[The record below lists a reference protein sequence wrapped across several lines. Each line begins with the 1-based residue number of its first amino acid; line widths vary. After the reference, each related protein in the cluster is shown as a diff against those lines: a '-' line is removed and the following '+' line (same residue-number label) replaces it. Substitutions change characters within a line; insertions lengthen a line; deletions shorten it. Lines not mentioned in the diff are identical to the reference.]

1 MRLLSIDVGIKNLAI
16 CLLDVVEPETT
27 AVHRI
32 LVWDVVDICHSDQE
46 NADIAHRASNRPK
59 CAKCSLNAAFFYY
72 KDNVLQLLC
81 KRHSTKMRESEH
93 LLLATTDFNLSEY
106 KKVLN
111 GSTAKL
117 YAFCQEHDN
126 EWTDVTIDT
135 AAKSNSIINPKSK
148 PKIHEFKTVM
158 QDRVRHIARTRYLHA
173 YDEAVLA
180 LLLINPNPTNTTAN
194 TNSNTICMPISKS
207 KSTPEYVSLITV
219 GSNLMTKLDKL
230 FYSSEASSTSS
241 SASESL
247 VPDRVIIEN
256 QISPIATRMKTV
268 QGMLTQYFL
277 VRGVDPANISFI
289 SAANKLKSSLVS
301 SLSDPTELDDN
312 AFTYTYSDRKKMGI
326 ACVRKLFKLQQQQQA
341 LQLDNATAP
350 YWNQVFESH
359 KKKDDMADSLLQAL
373 SYLKK

>member
-16 CLLDVVEPETT
+16 CLLDVVAVTGETET
-27 AVHRI
+27 NAVHRI

-46 NADIAHRASNRPK
+46 NADIADRALNRLK
-59 CAKCSLNAAFFYY
+59 CAKCSLHAAFFYY
-72 KDNVLQLLC
+72 KNNVLQLLC
-81 KRHSTKMRESEH
+81 KRHSTKTRESEN
-93 LLLATTDFNLSEY
+93 LLLAATDFKIAEY

-111 GSTAKL
+111 GSVAKL
-117 YAFCQEHDN
+117 YAFCQKHEHDN
-126 EWTDVTIDT
+126 D
-135 AAKSNSIINPKSK
+135 NPESESK
-148 PKIHEFKTVM
+148 QKIHELKSVL
-158 QDRVRHIARTRYLHA
+158 QERVRYIARTRYLHA

-180 LLLINPNPTNTTAN
+180 LLNPIPA
-194 TNSNTICMPISKS
+194 NSNTIIKKPN
-207 KSTPEYVSLITV
+207 STPEYVSLITV

-230 FYSSEASSTSS
+230 FYSSGSSS

-247 VPDRVIIEN
+247 APDRVIIEN

-277 VRGVDPANISFI
+277 VRGVDSANISFI

-326 ACVRKLFKLQQQQQA
+326 ACVRKLFKLQEQQEQQQQQQQTL
-341 LQLDNATAP
+341 LQLDNVTAS
-350 YWNQVFESH
+350 YWNKVFESH

-373 SYLKK
+373 SYLK

>member
-16 CLLDVVEPETT
+16 CLLDVVVVAGDDVVETESN

-46 NADIAHRASNRPK
+46 NADIVNRASNRPK

-93 LLLATTDFNLSEY
+93 LLLATTDFKLAEY

-111 GSTAKL
+111 GSAVKL
-117 YAFCQEHDN
+117 YAFCKEHDN
-126 EWTDVTIDT
+126 AWADAIVDTDTDSKT
-135 AAKSNSIINPKSK
+135 K
-148 PKIHEFKTVM
+148 PKIHELKSVL

-173 YDEAVLA
+173 YDETMLA
-180 LLLINPNPTNTTAN
+180 LLIINTNPANTT
-194 TNSNTICMPISKS
+194 SNTIVKTISKP

-230 FYSSEASSTSS
+230 FYS
-241 SASESL
+241 SESL

-301 SLSDPTELDDN
+301 SLSNPTELDDN

-326 ACVRKLFKLQQQQQA
+326 ACVRKLFKLQQQQEQQEQQQQQN

>member
-1 MRLLSIDVGIKNLAI
+1 MRLLSIDVGIKNLAV
-16 CLLDVVEPETT
+16 CLLDVVVVAGDDKPETT
-27 AVHRI
+27 AVHRV
-32 LVWDVVDICHSDQE
+32 LVWDIVDICHSDQE

-81 KRHSTKMRESEH
+81 KRHSTKTRESEH

-111 GSTAKL
+111 GSVAKM
-117 YAFCQEHDN
+117 YAFCQEHEHDKN
-126 EWTDVTIDT
+126 DPE
-135 AAKSNSIINPKSK
+135 SESK
-148 PKIHEFKTVM
+148 QKIHELKSVL
-158 QDRVRHIARTRYLHA
+158 QERVRHIARTRYLHV

-180 LLLINPNPTNTTAN
+180 LLNPIPS
-194 TNSNTICMPISKS
+194 NSNTIIKTTSKS

-230 FYSSEASSTSS
+230 FYSSGSSSTT
-241 SASESL
+241 SESL

-301 SLSDPTELDDN
+301 SLSDPTEIDDDP
-312 AFTYTYSDRKKMGI
+312 FTYSDRKKMGI
-326 ACVRKLFKLQQQQQA
+326 ACVRKLFTQQQHQQKK
-341 LQLDNATAP
+341 LHLDPVSASQ
-350 YWNQVFESH
+350 WSKVFESH

-373 SYLKK
+373 SYLK

>member
-16 CLLDVVEPETT
+16 CLLDINNVAIHNTVGDETETT
-27 AVHRI
+27 AVHQV
-32 LVWDVVDICHSDQE
+32 LVWDIVDICHSDQE
-46 NADIAHRASNRPK
+46 NADIVNRASNRPK

-93 LLLATTDFNLSEY
+93 LLLAPTDFKLSEY
-106 KKVLN
+106 KKILN
-111 GSTAKL
+111 GSVAKM
-117 YAFCQEHDN
+117 YAFCAKHDN
-126 EWTDVTIDT
+126 D
-135 AAKSNSIINPKSK
+135 NPESESK
-148 PKIHEFKTVM
+148 QKIHELKSVL
-158 QDRVRHIARTRYLHA
+158 QERVRHIARTRYLHA

-180 LLLINPNPTNTTAN
+180 LLNPTSSNTT
-194 TNSNTICMPISKS
+194 SNTIIKRPN
-207 KSTPEYVSLITV
+207 STPEYVSLITV

-230 FYSSEASSTSS
+230 FYSSESS

-247 VPDRVIIEN
+247 IPDRVIIEN

-326 ACVRKLFKLQQQQQA
+326 ACVRKLFQQQK
-341 LQLDNATAP
+341 LQLDNVTAP
-350 YWNQVFESH
+350 YWNKVFESH

>member
-16 CLLDVVEPETT
+16 CLLDVVVVAGGDETET
-27 AVHRI
+27 NAVNRI
-32 LVWDVVDICHSDQE
+32 LVWDVVDICHSEQE

-81 KRHSTKMRESEH
+81 KRHSTKMRESEN
-93 LLLATTDFNLSEY
+93 LLLATTDFNISEY
-106 KKVLN
+106 KKTVK
-111 GSTAKL
+111 GSAATMHSFCAK
-117 YAFCQEHDN
+117 HDN
-126 EWTDVTIDT
+126 ND
-135 AAKSNSIINPKSK
+135 NPDSDSK
-148 PKIHEFKTVM
+148 QKIHELKSVL
-158 QDRVRHIARTRYLHA
+158 QERVRHIARTRYMHA

-180 LLLINPNPTNTTAN
+180 LLNPIPA
-194 TNSNTICMPISKS
+194 NSNTIIKKS

-230 FYSSEASSTSS
+230 FYSSESF
-241 SASESL
+241 

-312 AFTYTYSDRKKMGI
+312 AFTFTYSDRKKMGI
-326 ACVRKLFKLQQQQQA
+326 ACVRKLFKLQQT

>member
-16 CLLDVVEPETT
+16 CLLDVIETET
-27 AVHRI
+27 NAVHRI

-46 NADIAHRASNRPK
+46 CTDIAHRASNRPK

-72 KDNVLQLLC
+72 KDTVLQLLC
-81 KRHSTKMRESEH
+81 KRHSTKTRESEH
-93 LLLATTDFNLSEY
+93 LLLATTDFKLAEY

-111 GSTAKL
+111 GSVAKL
-117 YAFCQEHDN
+117 YAFCQEHEHDN
-126 EWTDVTIDT
+126 NDPE
-135 AAKSNSIINPKSK
+135 SESK
-148 PKIHEFKTVM
+148 QKIHELKSVL
-158 QDRVRHIARTRYLHA
+158 QERVRHIARTRYMHA

-180 LLLINPNPTNTTAN
+180 LLNPIPA
-194 TNSNTICMPISKS
+194 NSNTIIKKS

-230 FYSSEASSTSS
+230 FYS
-241 SASESL
+241 SESL

-277 VRGVDPANISFI
+277 VRGIDPANISFI

-326 ACVRKLFKLQQQQQA
+326 ACVRKLFKLHQN

>member
-16 CLLDVVEPETT
+16 CLLDVIETET
-27 AVHRI
+27 NAVNRI

-46 NADIAHRASNRPK
+46 CADIVNRASNRPK

-93 LLLATTDFNLSEY
+93 LLLATTDFKLAEY

-111 GSTAKL
+111 GSVAKL
-117 YAFCQEHDN
+117 YAFCQEHEHDN
-126 EWTDVTIDT
+126 D
-135 AAKSNSIINPKSK
+135 NPESDSK
-148 PKIHEFKTVM
+148 QKIHELKSVL
-158 QDRVRHIARTRYLHA
+158 QERVRHIARTRYLHV

-180 LLLINPNPTNTTAN
+180 LLNPIPA
-194 TNSNTICMPISKS
+194 NSNTIVKPTSKS
-207 KSTPEYVSLITV
+207 KTTPEYVSLITV

-230 FYSSEASSTSS
+230 FYS
-241 SASESL
+241 SESL

-301 SLSDPTELDDN
+301 SLSDPTEIDD
-312 AFTYTYSDRKKMGI
+312 AFTFTYSDRKKMGI
-326 ACVRKLFKLQQQQQA
+326 TCVRKLFKLQQQQHQQQQQQQQT
-341 LQLDNATAP
+341 LQLDNATVP
-350 YWNQVFESH
+350 YWNKVFESH

>member
-1 MRLLSIDVGIKNLAI
+1 MRLLSIDVGIKNLAV
-16 CLLDVVEPETT
+16 CLLDVVVDKPETT

-46 NADIAHRASNRPK
+46 NAELAARASNRPK

-81 KRHSTKMRESEH
+81 KRHSTKTRESEH
-93 LLLATTDFNLSEY
+93 LLLATTNFNLSEY
-106 KKVLN
+106 KKTVN
-111 GSTAKL
+111 GSASKL

-126 EWTDVTIDT
+126 APDPDPDPEIELE
-135 AAKSNSIINPKSK
+135 SK
-148 PKIHEFKTVM
+148 PKIRELKSVL
-158 QDRVRHIARTRYLHA
+158 QERVRHIARTRYMHA

-180 LLLINPNPTNTTAN
+180 LLNPIPA
-194 TNSNTICMPISKS
+194 NSNTIVKTTSKP
-207 KSTPEYVSLITV
+207 KSTPDFVSLITV

-230 FYSSEASSTSS
+230 FYSSESS
-241 SASESL
+241 SESESL
-247 VPDRVIIEN
+247 VPDRIIIEN

-289 SAANKLKSSLVS
+289 SAANKLKTSLVS
-301 SLSDPTELDDN
+301 SLSDPTEIDD
-312 AFTYTYSDRKKMGI
+312 AFTFTYCDRKKMGI
-326 ACVRKLFKLQQQQQA
+326 ACVRNLFTQQK
-341 LQLDNATAP
+341 LQLDNETAP

-373 SYLKK
+373 SYLK

>member
-1 MRLLSIDVGIKNLAI
+1 LLI
-16 CLLDVVEPETT
+16 
-27 AVHRI
+27 
-32 LVWDVVDICHSDQE
+32 
-46 NADIAHRASNRPK
+46 
-59 CAKCSLNAAFFYY
+59 
-72 KDNVLQLLC
+72 
-81 KRHSTKMRESEH
+81 
-93 LLLATTDFNLSEY
+93 ATTDFNLSEY

-111 GSTAKL
+111 GSAAKL
-117 YAFCQEHDN
+117 YAFCQKHDN
-126 EWTDVTIDT
+126 AWTNAMIDT
-135 AAKSNSIINPKSK
+135 DTGTESKTK
-148 PKIHEFKTVM
+148 PKIHEFKTVL

-173 YDEAVLA
+173 YDEAVFA
-180 LLLINPNPTNTTAN
+180 LLNPIPA
-194 TNSNTICMPISKS
+194 NSNTIGKSISKS

-230 FYSSEASSTSS
+230 FYSSEAS

-301 SLSDPTELDDN
+301 SLSDPTEIDDS
-312 AFTYTYSDRKKMGI
+312 AFTYTYNDRKKMGI
-326 ACVRKLFKLQQQQQA
+326 ACVRKLFQQQQQQQEQQK

-350 YWNQVFESH
+350 YWNQAFEAH

-373 SYLKK
+373 SYLK

>member
-16 CLLDVVEPETT
+16 CLLDVVVVAGDDKPETT
-27 AVHRI
+27 AVNRI

-46 NADIAHRASNRPK
+46 NAELATRASNRPK

-93 LLLATTDFNLSEY
+93 LLLAATDFKLSEY

-111 GSTAKL
+111 GSVAKM
-117 YAFCQEHDN
+117 YAFCAKHDN
-126 EWTDVTIDT
+126 DDPE
-135 AAKSNSIINPKSK
+135 SESK
-148 PKIHEFKTVM
+148 QKIHELKSVL
-158 QDRVRHIARTRYLHA
+158 QERVRHIARTRYMHA

-180 LLLINPNPTNTTAN
+180 LLNPTASNTT
-194 TNSNTICMPISKS
+194 SNTIIKRAN
-207 KSTPEYVSLITV
+207 STPEYVSLITV

-301 SLSDPTELDDN
+301 SLSDPTEIDD
-312 AFTYTYSDRKKMGI
+312 AF
-326 ACVRKLFKLQQQQQA
+326 LF
-341 LQLDNATAP
+341 T
-350 YWNQVFESH
+350 
-359 KKKDDMADSLLQAL
+359 
-373 SYLKK
+373 

>member
-16 CLLDVVEPETT
+16 CLLDINNVAIHNTGGDETESN

-32 LVWDVVDICHSDQE
+32 LVWDVVDICHSEQE

-81 KRHSTKMRESEH
+81 KRHSTKTRESEK
-93 LLLATTDFNLSEY
+93 LLLAATDFKLSEY
-106 KKVLN
+106 KKILN
-111 GSTAKL
+111 GSVAKM
-117 YAFCQEHDN
+117 YAFCQEHEHDN
-126 EWTDVTIDT
+126 DDPE
-135 AAKSNSIINPKSK
+135 SESK
-148 PKIHEFKTVM
+148 QKIHKLKSVLQE
-158 QDRVRHIARTRYLHA
+158 RVRHIARTRYLHA

-180 LLLINPNPTNTTAN
+180 LLNPTASNTT
-194 TNSNTICMPISKS
+194 SNTIIKRAN
-207 KSTPEYVSLITV
+207 STPEYVSLITV

-230 FYSSEASSTSS
+230 FYSSGSSS
-241 SASESL
+241 SASGSL
-247 VPDRVIIEN
+247 APDRVIIEN

-326 ACVRKLFKLQQQQQA
+326 ACVRKLFKLQEQQQQQQQQQTL
-341 LQLDNATAP
+341 LQLDNVTAP
-350 YWNQVFESH
+350 YWNKVFESH